1 MKNSATIN
9 KTLRLANSRI
19 ANEIEPI
26 VYADF
31 KVTPDSIDLMETRY
45 AVVIR
50 GIEVDI
56 TNDVKWTLDKVM
68 NRTKREQVLDMVVNE
83 LSNDEVF
90 AALEEDELITEK
102 QEA

>member
-9 KTLRLANSRI
+9 KTLRLADSRI

-26 VYADF
+26 VYADYE
-31 KVTPDSIDLMETRY
+31 VTPDSVNLMETRY

-50 GIEVDI
+50 GVEVDI
-56 TNDVKWTLDKVM
+56 TYKVRHEFNKVM

-83 LSNDEVF
+83 LTNDEAF
-90 AALEEDELITEK
+90 AALEEDELITEN

>member
-1 MKNSATIN
+1 MKQSATIN
-9 KTLRLANSRI
+9 KTLRLADSRI

-26 VYADF
+26 VYADYE
-31 KVTPDSIDLMETRY
+31 VTPDSVNLTETRY

-50 GIEVDI
+50 GVEVDI
-56 TNDVKWTLDKVM
+56 TSDVRYELNKVI

-83 LSNDEVF
+83 LTNDEAF
-90 AALEEDELITEK
+90 AALEEDELITEN

>member
-1 MKNSATIN
+1 MKQSATIN
-9 KTLRLANSRI
+9 KTLRLADSRI

-26 VYADF
+26 VYADYE
-31 KVTPDSIDLMETRY
+31 VTPDSINLMETRY

-56 TNDVKWTLDKVM
+56 TSDVRYELNKVM

-83 LSNDEVF
+83 LTNDEAF
-90 AALEEDELITEK
+90 AALEEDELITENK
-102 QEA
+102 EA

>member
-9 KTLRLANSRI
+9 KTLRLADSRI

-26 VYADF
+26 VYADYQ
-31 KVTPDSIDLMETRY
+31 VTPDSIDLMETRY

-56 TNDVKWTLDKVM
+56 TSDVRYELNKVM

-83 LSNDEVF
+83 LTNDEAF
-90 AALEEDELITEK
+90 AALEEDELITEN